1 MNIMNA
7 LRSQIKKQR
16 RQTSIFQQRQS
27 EQDCLNKLIRFN
39 KFQHANK
46 IGIYLHAFGEI
57 YTHKIIEY
65 AFQHGKEVYLPKV
78 SPTRQALVWSK
89 ISLHQY
95 RNQRFVK
102 HRLGMLEP
110 ISARVLHISQLD
122 FLIMPLLACD
132 YLGTRIGMGGGFYD
146 KTLARAPHKP
156 YRLGLAHHFQF
167 IQQPLPRE
175 KWDQP
180 LDALLTP
187 QQLYV
192 FQR

>member
-1 MNIMNA
+1 MNA
-7 LRSQIKKQR
+7 LRSQIRKQR
-16 RQTSIFQQRQS
+16 RLISIYQQRQS
-27 EQDCLNKLIRFN
+27 EQYCLNQLIRFH
-39 KFQHANK
+39 KFQHAKK

-57 YTHKIIEY
+57 YTKKIIEY
-65 AFQHGKEVYLPKV
+65 AFQHGKDVYLPKV
-78 SPTRQALVWSK
+78 SPTQQTLVWVK
-89 ISLHQY
+89 ITQHQY
-95 RNQRFVK
+95 RNRRFVK
-102 HRLGMLEP
+102 HHLGMLEP
-110 ISARVLHISQLD
+110 ISERGLHISQLD

-146 KTLARAPHKP
+146 KTLASAPHKP

-192 FQR
+192 FKR

>member
-1 MNIMNA
+1 MNA
-7 LRSQIKKQR
+7 LRSQIRKQR
-16 RQTSIFQQRQS
+16 RQISIYQQRQS
-27 EQDCLNKLIRFN
+27 EQDCLNQLIRFHE
-39 KFQHANK
+39 FQHAKK

-57 YTHKIIEY
+57 YTQKIIEY

-78 SPTRQALVWSK
+78 SSTRQTLVWVK
-89 ISLHQY
+89 ITQHQY
-95 RNQRFVK
+95 RNKRFVK

-110 ISARVLHISQLD
+110 ISARGLHISQLD

-146 KTLARAPHKP
+146 KTLASAPHKP

-167 IQQPLPRE
+167 IQQSLPRE

-192 FQR
+192 FKR